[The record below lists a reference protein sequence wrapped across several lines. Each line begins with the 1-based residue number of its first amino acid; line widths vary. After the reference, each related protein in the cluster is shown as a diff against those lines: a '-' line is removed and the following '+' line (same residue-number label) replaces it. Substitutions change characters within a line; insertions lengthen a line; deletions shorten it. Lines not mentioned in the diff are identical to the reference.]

1 MRIMKKML
9 DKLNNIFYI
18 NNRYTLQ
25 KGQIY
30 MSDITTYIIKNIDKN
45 TWKRFRAKCLLDGYN
60 SASELLHKFINDYVG
75 TKNDK

>member
-1 MRIMKKML
+1 
-9 DKLNNIFYI
+9 
-18 NNRYTLQ
+18 
-25 KGQIY
+25 

-45 TWKRFRAKCLLDGYN
+45 TWKRFRAKCLLDGYS